1 MDMTAYL
8 GSSPQELCTSN
19 RDTDLSSILEA
30 IKSADKYVYIA
41 VMDFFPVTIYQ
52 KDTKYFPWI
61 DNKLREG
68 DHSFPV
74 LRKLMRIC

>member
-8 GSSPQELCTSN
+8 ASSPKELCTSN

-52 KDTKYFPWI
+52 KDTKYFPLI
-61 DNKLREG
+61 DNELREG
-68 DHSFPV
+68 DS
-74 LRKLMRIC
+74 LICRAHC